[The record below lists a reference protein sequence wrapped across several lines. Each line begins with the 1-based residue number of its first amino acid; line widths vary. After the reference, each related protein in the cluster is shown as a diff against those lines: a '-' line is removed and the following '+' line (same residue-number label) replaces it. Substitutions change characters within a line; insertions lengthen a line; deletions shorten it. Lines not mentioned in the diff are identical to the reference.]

1 MNTLSIEY
9 DTLKCGDTSHS
20 FVLSAAQDGI
30 TQTFTDDST
39 DDSQVVVKVGD
50 ADLKQVATLDTLV
63 NDDGSLIASSANLA
77 GLPAGQY
84 SVELWQTTDT
94 GVVVYPS
101 NGQAIITLMPSIN

>member
-1 MNTLSIEY
+1 METLSIEY

-20 FVLSAAQDGI
+20 FVLSAVQDGI
-30 TQTFTDDST
+30 TQIFT

-50 ADLKQVATLDTLV
+50 ANLKQVATLDTLV

>member
-20 FVLSAAQDGI
+20 FVLSAAQDGA
-30 TQTFTDDST
+30 TLTFTDA
-39 DDSQVVVKVGD
+39 SQVVVKVGNSS
-50 ADLKQVATLDTLV
+50 LMQVATLDTLV

>member
-9 DTLKCGDTSHS
+9 DTVKCGDTSHS

-30 TQTFTDDST
+30 TQTFTDT
-39 DDSQVVVKVGD
+39 SQVVVKVGNSN
-50 ADLKQVATLDTLV
+50 LMQVATLDTLV
-63 NDDGSLIASSANLA
+63 NDDGSLIASSSNLSK
-77 GLPAGQY
+77 LPAGQY

>member
-20 FVLSAAQDGI
+20 FVLSAAKDGI
-30 TQTFTDDST
+30 TQTFTDT
-39 DDSQVVVKVGD
+39 DQVVVKVGD
-50 ADLKQVATLDTLV
+50 ASLKQVATLGTLV

-84 SVELWQTTDT
+84 YVELWKITDT
-94 GVVVYPS
+94 GVVVYPP

>member
-9 DTLKCGDTSHS
+9 DTVKCGDTSHG
-20 FVLSAAQDGI
+20 FVLSAAEDGV
-30 TQTFTDDST
+30 TQVFTDA
-39 DDSQVVVKVGD
+39 SQVVVKIGD
-50 ADLKQVATLDTLV
+50 SNLKQVAALDTMV

-77 GLPAGQY
+77 RLPAGQY

-101 NGQAIITLMPSIN
+101 NGQSIITLMPSIN

>member
-20 FVLSAAQDGI
+20 FVLSAAQDGV
-30 TQTFTDDST
+30 TQNFTDE
-39 DDSQVVVKVGD
+39 SQVVVKVGD
-50 ADLKQVATLDTLV
+50 AKLKQVATLDTLV
-63 NDDGSLIASSANLA
+63 NDDGTLIASSANLA

>member
-9 DTLKCGDTSHS
+9 DTVKCGDTSHG
-20 FVLSAAQDGI
+20 FVLSAAEDGV
-30 TQTFTDDST
+30 TQTFTDT
-39 DDSQVVVKVGD
+39 SQAVVKIGD
-50 ADLKQVATLDTLV
+50 SNLKQVATLDTLV
-63 NDDGSLIASSANLA
+63 NDDGSLIASSTNLA
-77 GLPAGQY
+77 RLPAGQY

>member
-20 FVLSAAQDGI
+20 FVLSAAEDGI
-30 TQTFTDDST
+30 TQTFTDESR
-39 DDSQVVVKVGD
+39 VVVKVGD
-50 ADLKQVATLDTLV
+50 SSLKQVAILDTLV

-77 GLPAGQY
+77 ELPAGQY

>member
-9 DTLKCGDTSHS
+9 DTLKCGDTSNN
-20 FVLSAAQDGI
+20 FVLSAAEDG
-30 TQTFTDDST
+30 QVKTFTET
-39 DDSQVVVKVGD
+39 DQVEVKVGD
-50 ADLKQVATLDTLV
+50 ASLKQVATLDTLV

>member
-9 DTLKCGDTSHS
+9 ETVKCGDTSHG
-20 FVLSAAQDGI
+20 FILTAAEDGI
-30 TQTFTDDST
+30 TQTFTDT
-39 DDSQVVVKVGD
+39 SQVVVKVGD
-50 ADLKQVATLDTLV
+50 SSLKQVATLDTLV

-77 GLPAGQY
+77 KLPAGQY

-94 GVVVYPS
+94 GVAVYPS

>member
-30 TQTFTDDST
+30 TQTFTDT
-39 DDSQVVVKVGD
+39 SQVVVKVGNSS
-50 ADLKQVATLDTLV
+50 LMQVATLDTLV
-63 NDDGSLIASSANLA
+63 NDDGSLIASSANLSQ
-77 GLPAGQY
+77 LPAGQY
-84 SVELWQTTDT
+84 FVELWQITDT

>member
-9 DTLKCGDTSHS
+9 NTVKCGDTSHG
-20 FVLSAAQDGI
+20 FVLSAAEDGI
-30 TQTFTDDST
+30 TQVFTDE
-39 DDSQVVVKVGD
+39 SQVVVKVGD
-50 ADLKQVATLDTLV
+50 DSLKQVATLDTLV

-77 GLPAGQY
+77 KLPAGQY

>member
-9 DTLKCGDTSHS
+9 DTVKCGDTSHG
-20 FVLSAAQDGI
+20 FILSAAEDG
-30 TQTFTDDST
+30 QVKTFADND
-39 DDSQVVVKVGD
+39 QVVVKVGD
-50 ADLKQVATLDTLV
+50 SNLKQVASLDTMV

-77 GLPAGQY
+77 KLPAGQY

>member
-1 MNTLSIEY
+1 MNALSIEY

-30 TQTFTDDST
+30 TQTFTDTSK
-39 DDSQVVVKVGD
+39 VVVKVGN
-50 ADLKQVATLDTLV
+50 ANLRQVTTLDTLV
-63 NDDGSLIASSANLA
+63 NEDGSLIASSANLA

>member
-20 FVLSAAQDGI
+20 FVLSAAEDGI
-30 TQTFTDDST
+30 AQTFTDE
-39 DDSQVVVKVGD
+39 SQLVVRVGD
-50 ADLKQVATLDTLV
+50 ANLKQVATLGTLV
-63 NDDGSLIASSANLA
+63 NEDGSLIASSANLA

-84 SVELWQTTDT
+84 FVELWQITDT

>member
-1 MNTLSIEY
+1 MNTLTIEY
-9 DTLKCGDTSHS
+9 DTVKCGDTSHG
-20 FVLSAAQDGI
+20 FVLSAAEDGV
-30 TQTFTDDST
+30 TQTFTDT
-39 DDSQVVVKVGD
+39 TQLVVKVGD
-50 ADLKQVATLDTLV
+50 SNLRQVATLDTLV

-77 GLPAGQY
+77 SLPAGQY

>member
-30 TQTFTDDST
+30 TQTFTDTSK
-39 DDSQVVVKVGD
+39 VVVKVGNSN
-50 ADLKQVATLDTLV
+50 LRQVTTLDTLV
-63 NDDGSLIASSANLA
+63 NEDGSLIASSANLA

>member
-20 FVLSAAQDGI
+20 FVLSAAEDGI
-30 TQTFTDDST
+30 TQTFTDE
-39 DDSQVVVKVGD
+39 SQVVVKVGN
-50 ADLKQVATLDTLV
+50 ANLKQVATLDTLV

-77 GLPAGQY
+77 SLPAGQY
-84 SVELWQTTDT
+84 YVELWQITDT

>member
-30 TQTFTDDST
+30 TQTFTDTSK
-39 DDSQVVVKVGD
+39 VVVKVGNSN
-50 ADLKQVATLDTLV
+50 LRQVTTLGTLV
-63 NDDGSLIASSANLA
+63 NEDGSLIASSANLA

>member
-9 DTLKCGDTSHS
+9 DTLKCGDTSHG
-20 FVLSAAQDGI
+20 FILAAVQDGA
-30 TQTFTDDST
+30 TQTFTDT
-39 DDSQVVVKVGD
+39 SQVVVKVGD
-50 ADLKQVATLDTLV
+50 ANLKQVATLDTLI
-63 NDDGSLIASSANLA
+63 NDDGSLIASAANLA
-77 GLPAGQY
+77 RLPAGQY

>member
-1 MNTLSIEY
+1 MNTLTIEY
-9 DTLKCGDTSHS
+9 DTIKSGDTSHG
-20 FVLSAAQDGI
+20 FVLSAAEDG
-30 TQTFTDDST
+30 QVKTFTDT
-39 DDSQVVVKVGD
+39 DQVVVKVGD
-50 ADLKQVATLDTLV
+50 ANLKQIATLDTLV
-63 NDDGSLIASSANLA
+63 NGDGSLIASSSNLA

>member
-9 DTLKCGDTSHS
+9 DTLKCGDTSHG
-20 FVLSAAQDGI
+20 FVLSAAEDGV
-30 TQTFTDDST
+30 TQTFTDT
-39 DDSQVVVKVGD
+39 SQVVVKVGN
-50 ADLKQVATLDTLV
+50 ANLRQVTTLDTLV
-63 NDDGSLIASSANLA
+63 NDDGSLIASSANLSK
-77 GLPAGQY
+77 LPAGQY